1 MPSINVSRDVRA
13 NTVARINVP
22 AKAVFA
28 YVDKDGKR
36 MKNNYAAIGNSGTDD
51 RMFSINLA
59 NGELASGRAKG
70 AQRPTL
76 IVGAYEYV
84 VTVNPDKTKHVLK
97 SRGEV
102 ASGEAFIVPN
112 AKRADGGK
120 PVLYGHVGQVDDGRF
135 LSMNFAT
142 QELASTKKDDSKV
155 LVVGTYTLNATVT
168 G

>member
-22 AKAVFA
+22 VSSTFS
-28 YVDKDGKR
+28 YVGKDGKPL
-36 MKNNYAAIGNSGTDD
+36 KNTYAAIGNSGSDD

-59 NGELASGRAKG
+59 TGELASGRAKD
-70 AQRPTL
+70 AQRKA
-76 IVGAYEYV
+76 IIRGAYEFQANI
-84 VTVNPDKTKHVLK
+84 NPDATKHVLK
-97 SRGEV
+97 SRVDV
-102 ASGEAFIVPN
+102 ASGEVFTVPN
-112 AKRADGGK
+112 AKRPAGTK

-135 LSMNFAT
+135 LSVNFAT

-155 LVVGTYTLNATVT
+155 LVVGTYVLNATVT